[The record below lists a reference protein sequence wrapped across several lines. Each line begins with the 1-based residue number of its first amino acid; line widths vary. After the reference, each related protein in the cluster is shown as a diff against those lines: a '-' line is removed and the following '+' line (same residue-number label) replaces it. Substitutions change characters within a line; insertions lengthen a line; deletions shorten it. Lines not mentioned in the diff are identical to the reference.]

1 MRRFTSLAAIA
12 LVAIAPGTAR
22 ARIERTGRLEQR
34 SKRAARTLGS
44 EPAQRRIGVEVG
56 PPTPSGLSDTS
67 LLAGSVGS
75 LPPHAFVDVA
85 TKGEQTW
92 QTPVDHSVLD
102 AGVVTDVTHAPE
114 PASVGLIA
122 AGLGLMGLTAR
133 RRRRGTATT

>member
-12 LVAIAPGTAR
+12 LVAITPGTAR

-34 SKRAARTLGS
+34 SKGAARTLGS
-44 EPAQRRIGVEVG
+44 KPAQRRIGVEVA
-56 PPTPSGLSDTS
+56 PPTPGGLSDKS
-67 LLAGSVGS
+67 LLAGRVGS

-85 TKGEQTW
+85 TEGEQTW
-92 QTPVDHSVLD
+92 RSPVDHPALD
-102 AGVVTDVTHAPE
+102 AGIVTDVTHTPE

-122 AGLGLMGLTAR
+122 AGLGLMGLTAH